1 MAVSPFPPVIH
12 FIRIK
17 SFTSDCIIKM
27 EYKQCS
33 ESNAFNVKTFTK
45 IFDTKSWPLC
55 PRS

>member
-1 MAVSPFPPVIH
+1 MWQFPPVIH